1 MVIYTLY
8 FQERLMKARSFFSRL
23 LTKMAIILSIV
34 LFLLGCGKANNKQTI
49 VVSPVF
55 NGQVIGCDVNF
66 THENTDWRY
75 QQFLFFISN
84 LEALTTTGSWI
95 KPELLSS
102 KFQTKSVALI
112 GETCGEENHW
122 QLNFSSDVGISKWQK
137 LRLTIGV
144 PFEVNHINPLTQES
158 PLNLP
163 TMFWGWQKGHKFLR
177 LELASE
183 QDTWLYHLGSMGCKA
198 ASPLRAPLAPCLHD
212 NKFTFEVDITRGQN
226 HQAEDKVIVFDV
238 EKLVSGLTLGGESSC
253 QSSPRNESC
262 QQLVSNLQRSNKNG
276 IFKLRKEQ
284 SN

>member
-23 LTKMAIILSIV
+23 LTKLAIILSMVI
-34 LFLLGCGKANNKQTI
+34 FLLGCGKTNDKRTL

-55 NGQVIGCDVNF
+55 NEQLIGCDVNF

-84 LEALTTTGSWI
+84 IEAQTGVGNWI

-102 KFQTKSVALI
+102 KFQTKTIALV
-112 GETCGEENHW
+112 GEKCGEESHW
-122 QLNFSSDVGISKWQK
+122 QLNYSSDTDISKWQK
-137 LRLTIGV
+137 LRFTIGV
-144 PFEVNHINPLTQES
+144 PFKVNHLNPLTQES

-177 LELASE
+177 LELVNE
-183 QDTWLYHLGSMGCKA
+183 QDTWLYHLGSVGCKA
-198 ASPLRAPLAPCLHD
+198 ASPLRAPSAPCLYD
-212 NKFTFEVDITRGQN
+212 NKFTFEVDLTHSKYN
-226 HQAEDKVIVFDV
+226 TKEDKVIVFDV
-238 EKLVSGLTLGGESSC
+238 EKLVSGLTLDGVSSC
-253 QSSPRNESC
+253 QSSPKNESC
-262 QQLVSNLQRSNKNG
+262 QQLVNNLQRSNKNG
-276 IFKLRKEQ
+276 LFKQRKEQ